1 MTKKVKK
8 NNTPKERVEEF
19 LQECELYEEET
30 NGLAEEL
37 PCYKRLVRDLEV
49 LEILKNHIYID
60 NDTAV
65 DNFSMQFHHTAYNG
79 TEFNKVKEWLD
90 ENKTN

>member
-1 MTKKVKK
+1 MTKKLKK

-49 LEILKNHIYID
+49 LELLKKRLEIIGENILAIKWSNLTKEETKKI
-60 NDTAV
+60 
-65 DNFSMQFHHTAYNG
+65 
-79 TEFNKVKEWLD
+79 KEWLD